1 MSIRIALA
9 LAAALALGCSAGA
22 VGAASTTS
30 SSSSMAAAGAST
42 TAKPDAAEV
51 KFVTNVLMGDN
62 AEIMIGQLAM
72 TKGASQAAKDF
83 GQTLVNDHR
92 QNRETLLPIATR
104 LGVKVS
110 TTAVTAADK
119 AEYTKLRGLS
129 GAAFD
134 TELGTAM
141 VKGHKA
147 MIAMFTPEA
156 KKTDDVGG
164 FAKASLPVLNKHLQL
179 AEALAAGNSPATGM
193 TKPTTSSAA
202 SSSSAM

>member
-1 MSIRIALA
+1 MPIRISLA
-9 LAAALALGCSAGA
+9 LAAALALACSVGA
-22 VGAASTTS
+22 VSAASTTS
-30 SSSSMAAAGAST
+30 SSMASSNATAS

-51 KFVTNVLMGDN
+51 KFVNTALMGDN
-62 AEIMIGQLAM
+62 AEIMVGQLAM

-92 QNRETLLPIATR
+92 QNRQTLTPIATK
-104 LGVKVS
+104 LGIKVS

-134 TELGTAM
+134 KELATAM
-141 VKGHKA
+141 VKGHKM
-147 MIAMFTPEA
+147 MIMLFTPWA

-179 AEALAAGNSPATGM
+179 AEALAAGPSPATGM
-193 TKPTTSSAA
+193 PNTATSSAA